1 MKGPFPNSKGKM
13 RGIIIIV
20 QVLENPWRVN
30 FISRPSNLHL
40 QKKIIIIDNLLLI
53 RIAIK

>member
-13 RGIIIIV
+13 RGINIKV